1 MRSVCDS
8 VIIINY
14 LLYLFLDGHLPW
26 PTVPH
31 PQGPQTPAP
40 PPPHFVQQA
49 SFRMPVGPPPSYP
62 GSTGGKYS
70 VCQIM
75 QYKLSF
81 IHSHRSFSSSAS

>member
-8 VIIINY
+8 VIIIINY
-14 LLYLFLDGHLPW
+14 LLYFIFIALVDGHLPW

-49 SFRMPVGPPPSYP
+49 NFRMPVGPPPSYP

-75 QYKLSF
+75 
-81 IHSHRSFSSSAS
+81 